1 MTKRTSTRFPSF
13 RYFVVYILTVGV
25 ATTLLVDPSQLW
37 AWTLAAVLGV
47 GFGIHVHRTS
57 QRWLEA
63 MNADLEELG
72 DRPIPEEVEEGAG
85 RLLEAGF
92 DGPLWWVYQGQIGA
106 TLLSPDGSI
115 TARVAAGEER
125 IGPLLRT
132 TWEDADLQTSR
143 GLAIPVRPNGYVQNL
158 TDVDLPALL
167 TTHDE
172 AAEVLSRV
180 YGEPVQRDELTL
192 RSLNDALR
200 HRRGVFQ
207 MRRYRQTAKFLAIW
221 YHGAYHDRVVKQLG
235 LTTPAWAA
243 WILTLVGWFIPVG
256 IWVYFL
262 VDGSAEDLSIFLSA
276 MILFGAVAIA
286 ATLSFRKR
294 RRFS

>member
-1 MTKRTSTRFPSF
+1 MS
-13 RYFVVYILTVGV
+13 
-25 ATTLLVDPSQLW
+25 
-37 AWTLAAVLGV
+37 AV
-47 GFGIHVHRTS
+47 
-57 QRWLEA
+57 
-63 MNADLEELG
+63 
-72 DRPIPEEVEEGAG
+72 
-85 RLLEAGF
+85 
-92 DGPLWWVYQGQIGA
+92 
-106 TLLSPDGSI
+106 
-115 TARVAAGEER
+115 VAAGDEHT
-125 IGPLLRT
+125 GPILRT
-132 TWEDADLQTSR
+132 KWEDAELQTSR
-143 GLAIPVRPNGYVQNL
+143 SLAIPVLPNGNVQNL

-167 TTHDE
+167 AAHDE
-172 AAEVLSRV
+172 AAEALSRV
-180 YGEPVQRDELTL
+180 YGKPVQRDELTL
-192 RSLNDALR
+192 GSLNDALR
-200 HRRGVFQ
+200 RRRDVFQ
-207 MRRYRQTAKFLAIW
+207 MRRYPQTAKVLAIW